1 MLRSDGLLRSQWS
14 QHLTPFLVFL
24 YSNVLTVLANFFA
37 SLSLLIAPSLNW
49 VHITYIICKSCSD
62 EFHETMISVNVT
74 ILFSLFTY
82 FDFESVS
89 SHYIASCY
97 IYPIFFITL
106 SYLKFKVY
114 SAFTCMIN
122 IWHNPSTGMILLMI
136 TIHLNPFDYVWNM
149 TIFSWKKFVVLSFF

>member
-24 YSNVLTVLANFFA
+24 HSNVLTVLANFFA

-97 IYPIFFITL
+97 IYPFFLLPYLT
-106 SYLKFKVY
+106 SNLKF
-114 SAFTCMIN
+114 
-122 IWHNPSTGMILLMI
+122 ILHSLAWLI
-136 TIHLNPFDYVWNM
+136 FDIIHQLVWYC
-149 TIFSWKKFVVLSFF
+149 WW